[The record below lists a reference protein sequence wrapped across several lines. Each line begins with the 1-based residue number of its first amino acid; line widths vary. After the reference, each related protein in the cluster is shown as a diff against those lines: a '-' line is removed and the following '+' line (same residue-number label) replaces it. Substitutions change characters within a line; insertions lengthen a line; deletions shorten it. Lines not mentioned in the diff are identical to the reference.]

1 MELPEL
7 PTIHHLEARM
17 ALACSAA
24 RPVPAA
30 GVLGVR
36 TLFVLLYAGAVG
48 GSGRWLRPNQVVR
61 MTDEQSART
70 AAAERVAWA
79 DASSRPR
86 FEPQG
91 RRWYA
96 ENTRESVREVL
107 TTVLLPIGAVVERPG
122 LAPTSP
128 APRWALHAVFAAFLC
143 AGDDRA
149 ARALSEWLQAR
160 SESSPESAAAQRLA
174 SSLTRT
180 ASAAEAFALEFPS
193 AAGAAHAREAAR
205 HARAAAAVLL
215 GGGEAAGVGGTVR

>member
-7 PTIHHLEARM
+7 PPIHQLEART

-24 RPVPAA
+24 RPAPAA

-36 TLFVLLYAGAVG
+36 TLFVMLYAGAVE

-70 AAAERVAWA
+70 AAPERAAWA
-79 DASSRPR
+79 DTSSRPG

-107 TTVLLPIGAVVERPG
+107 ATLLLPVGAVVERPG

-128 APRWALHAVFAAFLC
+128 APRWALHAAFAAFLC

-149 ARALSEWLQAR
+149 AQALSEWLRAR
-160 SESSPESAAAQRLA
+160 SESSPESAGAQRLA

-180 ASAAEAFALEFPS
+180 AAAAEAFALEFPS
-193 AAGAAHAREAAR
+193 AAGAASAREAAR

-215 GGGEAAGVGGTVR
+215 GGGEAAGVVDSVR